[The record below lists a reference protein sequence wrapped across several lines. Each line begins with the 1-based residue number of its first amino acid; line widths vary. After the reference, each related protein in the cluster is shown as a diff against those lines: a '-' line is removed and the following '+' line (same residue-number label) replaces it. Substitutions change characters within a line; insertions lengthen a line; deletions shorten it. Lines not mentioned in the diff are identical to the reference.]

1 MLARDRARR
10 RFAIALAA
18 LAGFVDAVGFLS
30 GGGYFVS
37 FMSGNTTR
45 LAVLL
50 ATEPAHALLP
60 LLLILGF
67 VAGVTIGAL
76 LSRRAGRRRQA
87 TLLLFVA
94 GLLVAAA
101 LSRDLGALA
110 PMLAAAV
117 VAMGTINNMF
127 QRDGEVSVG
136 LTYMTGALVKLGQ
149 GLAQWLTGEARPG
162 WWQWALLW
170 SGLLAG
176 AVIGAF
182 AQDRLPM
189 ACLWIAAA
197 WALALVPVAL
207 LLPAD
212 DQLAADR

>member
-30 GGGYFVS
+30 AGGYFVS

-50 ATEPAHALLP
+50 AIEPAHALLP
-60 LLLILGF
+60 FLLVLGF
-67 VAGVTIGAL
+67 VGGVTIGAL
-76 LSRRAGRRRQA
+76 LWRRATRHRRMQ
-87 TLLLFVA
+87 LLLLVA
-94 GLLVAAA
+94 GLLAVAALA
-101 LSRDLGALA
+101 RDLGALA
-110 PMLAAAV
+110 PMLGATV
-117 VAMGTINNMF
+117 IAMGAINNMF

-149 GLAQWLTGEARPG
+149 GLALFVSGEARPG

-189 ACLWIAAA
+189 ACLWIAAG
-197 WALALVPVAL
+197 WALALVPAAL
-207 LLPAD
+207 FLPAD
-212 DQLAADR
+212 DV